1 MALGIVISTAVLMW
15 MLTSMVLSRS
25 LGTISRAVIEDDL
38 GEYAVLYARRG
49 VDGIRKLYE
58 AGAHEHGHVLRV
70 LDRQGN
76 VHVDIRSPE
85 VTAEDL
91 PTLVPP
97 TAGDTTWI
105 TAPLRDKSG
114 TLLLGGRV
122 LSDGEQLWF
131 GRTDVEDQQIMAD
144 VRRHLL
150 IAAFVAMIIA
160 LGPVVWF
167 LRRVLLPVRSFIT
180 AARTLTEA
188 DHLNERLPVVAA
200 IPELREMATAMNHS
214 LDRVTSL
221 TEELEAANDQ
231 LAHEL
236 RTPLARIRG
245 NIEVVLA
252 RFGETEG
259 RDAAALSVEE
269 IERSTALIQT
279 ILSVRAGDARS
290 MRLHLEAVSMKEL
303 LTDICELY
311 TAAAEERSLELELLV
326 TGDATVLVDRQR
338 LQQAISNLLDN
349 ALSYT
354 PPGGLITV
362 LLDAERDHVT
372 VHVQDTGPGLK
383 ETDKQKIWR
392 RFTRGSAASA
402 NSPGIGLGLSLV
414 RAVAH
419 VHRGEA
425 GADNRPEGGADFW
438 IRLPTSLDFHSRQR
452 NAPP

>member
-1 MALGIVISTAVLMW
+1 MALGIVGCTAVLMW
-15 MLTSMVLSRS
+15 GLTSMVLSRS
-25 LGTISRAVIEDDL
+25 LGIISHAVIEDDL

-49 VDGIRKLYE
+49 LDGIRKLYE

-70 LDRQGN
+70 MDRQGN
-76 VHVDIRSPE
+76 VKLDIRSPE
-85 VTAEDL
+85 VQEQEL
-91 PTLVPP
+91 PALVSPA
-97 TAGDTTWI
+97 TGETTWI
-105 TAPLRDKSG
+105 TTPLRDKSG
-114 TLLLGGRV
+114 TLLLGGRI
-122 LSDGEQLWF
+122 LDDGEQLWF
-131 GRTDVEDQQIMAD
+131 GRTDVEDQEILASI
-144 VRRHLL
+144 RSHLL
-150 IAAFVAMIIA
+150 LGAMLAMVIA
-160 LGPVVWF
+160 LGPVIWF

-252 RFGETEG
+252 RFGEPEG
-259 RDAAALSVEE
+259 RDAAALSIEE

-290 MRLHLEAVSMKEL
+290 MRLHLEAVSLKEL

-311 TAAAEERSLELELLV
+311 TAAAEERGLELELLV

-354 PPGGLITV
+354 PSGGLITV

-392 RFTRGSAASA
+392 RFMRGSAASA
-402 NSPGIGLGLSLV
+402 SSPGIGLGLSLV
-414 RAVAH
+414 HAVAH

-452 NAPP
+452 STLS